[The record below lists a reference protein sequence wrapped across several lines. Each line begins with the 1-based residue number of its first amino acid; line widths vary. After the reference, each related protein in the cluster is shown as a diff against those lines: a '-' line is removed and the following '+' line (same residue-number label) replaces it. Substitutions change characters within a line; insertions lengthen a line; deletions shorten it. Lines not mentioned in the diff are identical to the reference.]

1 MGCRNMGL
9 PRGGLGRNRSG
20 VRRVGLVSRPEGGG
34 RMGADRRT
42 AGLAVVA
49 VAALTAAVAPAQVS
63 AAIRGPCSATLK
75 GRSVAHLTLAP
86 ADAIHVHLGARV
98 VMTMAA
104 QERMTHYRITLTFA
118 GRTWTIKDRD
128 ITAHSWADSV
138 QTKRYA
144 QFGRGFYLVRGT
156 STEPG
161 LTCSGEALVK
171 VG

>member
-1 MGCRNMGL
+1 M
-9 PRGGLGRNRSG
+9 SVDHQHETG
-20 VRRVGLVSRPEGGG
+20 VPQGSIEAR
-34 RMGADRRT
+34 
-42 AGLAVVA
+42 
-49 VAALTAAVAPAQVS
+49 VAALEAALVD
-63 AAIRGPCSATLK
+63 K
-75 GRSVAHLTLAP
+75 GLVTTDTI
-86 ADAIHVHLGARV
+86 DAIVQAFEHDIGPHLGARV

-104 QERMTHYRITLTFA
+104 HERMTHYRITLTFS

-156 STEPG
+156 STGPG

>member
-1 MGCRNMGL
+1 
-9 PRGGLGRNRSG
+9 
-20 VRRVGLVSRPEGGG
+20 VW
-34 RMGADRRT
+34 ADRRT
-42 AGLAVVA
+42 AGLAVIA

-128 ITAHSWADSV
+128 ISSNSWADSV
-138 QTKRYA
+138 TVSRYA
-144 QFGRGFYLVRGT
+144 QFGRGSYVVRGA
-156 STEPG
+156 STGPG
-161 LTCSGEALVK
+161 LSCSGEALVK
-171 VG
+171 VV